1 MSEHLT
7 LSGWLFLMF
16 AWCGILG
23 LNIFCFR
30 KILQEEPDAIV
41 DPMPE
46 ELDRDE

>member
-1 MSEHLT
+1 MPEHLT
-7 LSGWLFLMF
+7 PAGWLFMVV
-16 AWCGILG
+16 AWGGILW

-30 KILQEEPDAIV
+30 KILQEEPDEIV